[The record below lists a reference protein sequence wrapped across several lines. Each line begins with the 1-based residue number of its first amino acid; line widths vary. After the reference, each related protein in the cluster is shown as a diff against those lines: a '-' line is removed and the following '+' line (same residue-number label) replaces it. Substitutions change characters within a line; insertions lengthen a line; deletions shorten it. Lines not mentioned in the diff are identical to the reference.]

1 MAKGRFTLPLGE
13 RTLIMGVVNVTP
25 DSFSDGGLFERAAA
39 AAQHSRRL
47 FSEGADIVD
56 IGGESTRPGSSGV
69 SLQEELRRV
78 VPVFD
83 ALGKGFPG
91 ALSVDTTRMEVA
103 RACLARGASMVN
115 DVSAGRTDPEILR
128 AAAAADAYLVLMHM
142 QGTPKEMQKAPH
154 YLDVVKEVSGFL
166 VERAEAAEAE
176 GVGRDRII
184 IDPGVGFGKTLEHNL
199 ALLKALPALKRAG
212 YPVMVGAS
220 RKSMFKALFGIEDA
234 AARDGA
240 TAQLTAVLAA
250 SGVDIVRVHE
260 VPLNRQAA
268 ALGDQF
274 RAWK

>member
-1 MAKGRFTLPLGE
+1 
-13 RTLIMGVVNVTP
+13 MGVLNVTP
-25 DSFSDGGLFERAAA
+25 DSFSDGGRFEGAAA
-39 AAQHSRRL
+39 AVEQGRRL
-47 FSEGADIVD
+47 VSEGADIID

-83 ALGKGFPG
+83 ALGKGLKSS
-91 ALSVDTTRMEVA
+91 LSVDTTKMEVA

-115 DVSAGRTDPEILR
+115 DVSAGRRDPDILR
-128 AAAAADAYLVLMHM
+128 AVAAADAYLVLMHM
-142 QGTPKEMQKAPH
+142 QGTPMDMQKAPH
-154 YLDVVKEVSGFL
+154 YADVVKEVLAFL
-166 VERAEAAEAE
+166 VERAEAARAE
-176 GVGRDRII
+176 GVARDRII
-184 IDPGVGFGKTLEHNL
+184 IDPGIGFGKTLEHNL
-199 ALLKALPALKRAG
+199 ALLKAVPALKRAG
-212 YPVMVGAS
+212 YPLMVGAS
-220 RKSMFKALFGIEDA
+220 RKSMFKALLGIEEA

-274 RAWK
+274 RPRK